1 MVLESTGDPYNTL
14 NRLSQPPDPVT
25 QLGQTQAEA
34 ALAASESRYQD
45 MAAKLSLLVE
55 RTPIAVV
62 EWN

>member
-1 MVLESTGDPYNTL
+1 MVLESSGDHHNTL
-14 NRLSQPPDPVT
+14 NRFSRPSDSAN

-62 EWN
+62 DWV